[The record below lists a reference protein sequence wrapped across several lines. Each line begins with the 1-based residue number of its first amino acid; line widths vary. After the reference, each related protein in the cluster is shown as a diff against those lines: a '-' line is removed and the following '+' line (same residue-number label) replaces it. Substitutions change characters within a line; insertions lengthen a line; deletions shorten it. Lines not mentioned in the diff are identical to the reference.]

1 MKSSVYCLVF
11 SVSLLLLG
19 PSLLASCTTE
29 EDSVAEPLPA
39 EMPKEDSTAVIDK
52 LSLDQPQYVTTAM
65 FNQYV
70 MGSGWY
76 EVESHEVLAD
86 GTYSVKDYWEGNS
99 DVKRDECVFEH
110 ESVTTTF
117 RFSYL
122 PHYSVFY
129 IVDMVVYD
137 EVTGDVT
144 TTGELN
150 RYRPAYLFRILYV
163 DDQEMRV
170 LKRSGISRLVDNVYK
185 DVYIYMVYRK
195 MTKEQ
200 QEEFKERALYFI
212 KNYMGETIMDNPIS
226 ENVSAKTYEGKWN
239 MYGHTIGDGKLKI
252 TDTTMEFVLPE
263 DSLLSHFRDMSNWA
277 EPDSLLARYPNEPF
291 YGSANPECGWVTQ
304 QVKYTQQG
312 TSDLYHYVNLNN
324 GTGSN
329 TTYLLANIEGI
340 DYEKSNFS
348 ESTPKPESQCF
359 FFGFTIEGVPYRV
372 DLSGENGATAMHD
385 LSTDQWTVMLAADT
399 QKVFNLRTGEMIYN
413 WHWPWSENT
422 SLYFVTTK
430 KIQ

>member
-1 MKSSVYCLVF
+1 
-11 SVSLLLLG
+11 
-19 PSLLASCTTE
+19 
-29 EDSVAEPLPA
+29 
-39 EMPKEDSTAVIDK
+39 
-52 LSLDQPQYVTTAM
+52 
-65 FNQYV
+65 
-70 MGSGWY
+70 
-76 EVESHEVLAD
+76 
-86 GTYSVKDYWEGNS
+86 
-99 DVKRDECVFEH
+99 
-110 ESVTTTF
+110 
-117 RFSYL
+117 
-122 PHYSVFY
+122 
-129 IVDMVVYD
+129 
-137 EVTGDVT
+137 
-144 TTGELN
+144 
-150 RYRPAYLFRILYV
+150 
-163 DDQEMRV
+163 
-170 LKRSGISRLVDNVYK
+170 
-185 DVYIYMVYRK
+185 
-195 MTKEQ
+195 
-200 QEEFKERALYFI
+200 
-212 KNYMGETIMDNPIS
+212 
-226 ENVSAKTYEGKWN
+226 
-239 MYGHTIGDGKLKI
+239 
-252 TDTTMEFVLPE
+252 
-263 DSLLSHFRDMSNWA
+263 MSNWA